1 MFNLVVSMEPLD
13 AWLFSKDGSL
23 QHKKVLLH
31 AEIEPAR
38 EDPIGFR
45 VQRLNRSVI
54 AAGANKLSAL
64 CSTSSFQCQPLDARL
79 SFQCWFSVTRKDHAA
94 STPRTWAGRSLWIP
108 SLTTRPSQPVH
119 FSWVRYVQPRRFNVN
134 HLTDGFLSKAG
145 SLSLTQKWSRCEQ
158 ESNLRVKIPLDF
170 ESNALTTRPSH
181 LMQLSRVRYVQPR
194 RFNGTTWRM
203 AFFPKLV
210 LFNTK
215 RSRCEQDSN
224 LHGKIPLYFK
234 SNALSTRPSQLVQL
248 SWVRYVQ
255 PRRFNGTTW
264 RIAFFPKLVLFNT
277 KRYRCEQDSNLRGK
291 IPLDFK
297 SNALTTRP
305 SQLVQLSWVRYV
317 QPRRFNGTTWRMA
330 FFPKLV
336 LLNTKRSR
344 CEQNSNLRGKI
355 PLDFES
361 NALTA
366 RPSQLVQISW
376 VRYVQPRRFNVNHLK
391 HCFLSTVGFFTQ
403 KGLAAS
409 RNRTCAWRS
418 HWISNPT
425 P

>member
-1 MFNLVVSMEPLD
+1 M
-13 AWLFSKDGSL
+13 
-23 QHKKVLLH
+23 
-31 AEIEPAR
+31 
-38 EDPIGFR
+38 
-45 VQRLNRSVI
+45 
-54 AAGANKLSAL
+54 
-64 CSTSSFQCQPLDARL
+64 
-79 SFQCWFSVTRKDHAA
+79 
-94 STPRTWAGRSLWIP
+94 
-108 SLTTRPSQPVH
+108 
-119 FSWVRYVQPRRFNVN
+119 RYVQPRRFNVN
-134 HLTDGFLSKAG
+134 HLTHGFLSKAG
-145 SLSLTQKWSRCEQ
+145 SLSLKQTRSRCEQDSNLRGKIPLGFESNALTTRPSQLVELSWVRYVQPRRFNGTTWRKAFFPKLVLCNTKRSRCEQ

-210 LFNTK
+210 LCYTK

-224 LHGKIPLYFK
+224 LRGKIPFDFEA
-234 SNALSTRPSQLVQL
+234 NAFTTRPSHLMQL

-255 PRRFNGTTW
+255 SRRFNGTTW
-264 RIAFFPKLVLFNT
+264 RVAFFPKLVLLKT
-277 KRYRCEQDSNLRGK
+277 KRSRCEQDSNLRGK
-291 IPLDFK
+291 IPLDF
-297 SNALTTRP
+297 
-305 SQLVQLSWVRYV
+305 
-317 QPRRFNGTTWRMA
+317 
-330 FFPKLV
+330 
-336 LLNTKRSR
+336 
-344 CEQNSNLRGKI
+344 
-355 PLDFES
+355 ES
-361 NALTA
+361 NAFAA